1 LAFKPNTDDI
11 RFSPAIE
18 AAKRFMA
25 EGASLHAFDPQAM
38 EKTRKALP
46 QISLAKNSYEAVK
59 DADAAIVATEW
70 DEFRNLDWKR
80 VYNEMAR
87 PLVIDARNFLNPAEM
102 KALGFEYY
110 SFGR

>member
-18 AAKRFMA
+18 AAKRFIA
-25 EGASLHAFDPQAM
+25 EGATLRAFDPQAM

-46 QISLAKNSYEAVK
+46 QILLAKNSYEAVN

-70 DEFRNLDWKR
+70 DEFRNLDWRR